1 MKMLT
6 ERGYSF
12 TTIAARNIVGD
23 IREKLCY
30 VTLNYEQEM
39 STAVLSSTLKKSNKL
54 PDGQFITIRNK
65 RFYCTKA
72 LFKPLLLA
80 MEACGIHETI
90 NNSIMKC
97 GVEFRRQMSSYIVMS
112 GDNIIYPGFA
122 ARMLQ

>member
-1 MKMLT
+1 MDNSSQLEIKGIKYFFPYMFISYIIFL
-6 ERGYSF
+6 
-12 TTIAARNIVGD
+12 NIFNNN
-23 IREKLCY
+23 I
-30 VTLNYEQEM
+30 
-39 STAVLSSTLKKSNKL
+39 
-54 PDGQFITIRNK
+54 